1 MRVVVVYKQ
10 QTDYARDVDSFLFD
24 FKRLTGHDLETMDPE
39 SRDGIMFCE
48 TYDILQYPTVIA
60 LSDTGQMQNTWA
72 GLPLPTMS
80 EVSYYVQ

>member
-24 FKRLTGHDLETMDPE
+24 FKRLTGHDLETIDPE

-48 TYDILQYPTVIA
+48 TYDILQYPAVIA
-60 LSDTGQMQNTWA
+60 LSDSGQLQNMWL
-72 GLPLPTMS
+72 GVPLPTMS
-80 EVSYYVQ
+80 EVSYYV

>member
-24 FKRLTGHDLETMDPE
+24 FKRLTGHDLETIDPE

-48 TYDILQYPTVIA
+48 TYDILQYPAVIA
-60 LSDTGQMQNTWA
+60 LSDSGQLQNMWL
-72 GLPLPTMS
+72 GIPLPTMS
-80 EVSYYVQ
+80 EVSYYV